1 MTALATGPEAEL
13 SNAEQAA
20 ALLMSLDKRD
30 AAAVMRALPP
40 RDLHRLAAV
49 MTTMSAPDSREFAAI
64 LQRFHND
71 VKRYSG
77 VKASASDAV
86 LGLLEEALGEERAKL
101 LSDRLAFHGQAKHI
115 VKLKWLDAATIA
127 GIIRREHPQI
137 QTVVI
142 ACLESLLASE
152 VLLEFDEAKRV
163 DLLGRLSGLK
173 SLTPA
178 ALEELDWLLEQ
189 YFNDL
194 GRPVGRALSGDTMAA
209 NLLNEMDVGA
219 ESALLNGLRAS
230 QPESAAR
237 VEELMFGFAQIMNMA
252 DRDVAVLVRQLAP
265 EVLAPA
271 LLGVQSGLRARL
283 LASLAADKRAALA
296 GIEPRFTPA
305 ERESARA
312 EIVSVAKQMAA
323 VGEIILDARKIDVF

>member
-1 MTALATGPEAEL
+1 MAGAVATEL
-13 SNAEQAA
+13 SNTEQAA

-49 MTTMSAPDSREFAAI
+49 MTTMSAPDSREFTGI
-64 LQRFHND
+64 LQRFHSD
-71 VKRYSG
+71 VKRFSG

-86 LGLLEEALGEERAKL
+86 QGLLEEALGEERAKL

-115 VKLKWLDAATIA
+115 AKLKWLDAATIA

-137 QTVVI
+137 QVVVI
-142 ACLESLLASE
+142 ACLESRLASE

-163 DLLGRLSGLK
+163 DILGRLSCLK

-189 YFNDL
+189 YFNNL
-194 GRPVGRALSGDTMAA
+194 GRPVGRALPGDTMAA

-219 ESALLNGLRAS
+219 ESTLLNGLRAS

-237 VEELMFGFAQIMNMA
+237 VEELMFGFAQIINMA
-252 DRDVAVLVRQLAP
+252 DRDVAVLVHQLAP

-271 LLGVQSGLRARL
+271 LLGVESRLRARL
-283 LASLAADKRAALA
+283 LASLPADKKTALA
-296 GIEPRFTPA
+296 AIEPNFTQV